1 VLLRNFTTQKYKK
14 NIYIIASTF
23 YLYSVV
29 LYLLKVQHLQTRRI
43 FFFCTQET
51 TRKINIASIK
61 VVSKICELVTLLQMI
76 IGIEVLAV
84 SSITGKAKNN
94 VTTTQLCEKKL
105 KFIKRILKI
114 FNLVST
120 YNIFGIFHLVKYLH

>member
-1 VLLRNFTTQKYKK
+1 M
-14 NIYIIASTF
+14 
-23 YLYSVV
+23 
-29 LYLLKVQHLQTRRI
+29 I
-43 FFFCTQET
+43 F
-51 TRKINIASIK
+51 
-61 VVSKICELVTLLQMI
+61 
-76 IGIEVLAV
+76 GIEVLAV

-120 YNIFGIFHLVKYLH
+120 YNIFGVFHLVKSLH